1 MHDILSVLILELFL
15 NLGQLRREKENLLK
29 LNTTNLNFLRNRVIQ
44 FHVQSGKTY
53 EIKTYLQQQKR
64 QCNYNS
70 NNLKIAWNQP
80 SIYFNCKQFIS
91 LSYLTN
97 FMHFS

>member
-1 MHDILSVLILELFL
+1 MLKIFAFIHDILSVLILELFL

-53 EIKTYLQQQKR
+53 EIKIHLQQQKG
-64 QCNYNS
+64 
-70 NNLKIAWNQP
+70 
-80 SIYFNCKQFIS
+80 
-91 LSYLTN
+91 LSVITTAII
-97 FMHFS
+97 